1 MQTSQISAYWE
12 LKFKLGKGL
21 LILFVYIPNYSM
33 NLESF
38 RTDIR
43 DYNTD
48 TDNGSC
54 WNMEIILPLLVSSFL
69 PKGRPP
75 LLPLF

>member
-21 LILFVYIPNYSM
+21 LLLFIYIPHCSM
-33 NLESF
+33 NIESF

-48 TDNGSC
+48 MDMAVVET
-54 WNMEIILPLLVSSFL
+54 W
-69 PKGRPP
+69 K
-75 LLPLF
+75 